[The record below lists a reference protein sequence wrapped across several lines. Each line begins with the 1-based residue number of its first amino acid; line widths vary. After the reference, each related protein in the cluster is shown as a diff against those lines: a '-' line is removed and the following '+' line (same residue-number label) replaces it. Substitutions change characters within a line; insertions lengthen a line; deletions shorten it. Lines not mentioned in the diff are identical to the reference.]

1 MNGRMNYRFSLLGV
15 LLALAL
21 IAGCGPS
28 EDEESILGIQVYGWG
43 PNGGAADFQ
52 QTLPS
57 YPDEAFVQ
65 VRLTQPGQS
74 KVISSVSER
83 VDAPGVEIPE
93 TSYGDRLRFE
103 MSVLDNDLQPIA
115 SGATPLFDFD
125 PNDARKSFRMMV
137 MPVNDFAPV
146 GSLVQS
152 GGQAVYQQS
161 TFDFRA
167 MNSIDSS
174 AHLGRV
180 GHAMVPL
187 EERNKALVVG
197 GVDVSATVAPG
208 QLPNVRR
215 MHDDLQEFDPV
226 SGYFTD
232 LSYSGAVNGPLPGG
246 ADRLQVA
253 RAYHTVTPI
262 GDNRFLVVGGFEQRE
277 TGVEA
282 TDSIE
287 LIDMS
292 KPQGE
297 RVQEIL
303 DSQGFPIR
311 LSSARAMHT
320 ATYRPADGRVV
331 IAGGVGPG
339 GASNIVDTIEFI
351 DVRNG
356 QVQQEVLQMNQ
367 ARAQHS
373 AVLMDNSTIWLVGGR
388 DGASALAST
397 EILELSGSTTA
408 TTAGPSLNRARFAAD
423 ALRISPGGGNLLM
436 VIGGYTSMDG
446 DVTGTYEFS
455 SLGRTN
461 FLMESNWKLQQA
473 RGNLRVVEL
482 PQTQNLV
489 VLSGRDAGGAA
500 VTGAEV
506 LTFQDLSTSPPYEV
520 STPDAT
526 SYNNRADAE
535 VMMMSNG
542 NILLSGGMGTD
553 GGQRTT
559 LKNVEYFNPL
569 DPITDPGQGLE

>member
-1 MNGRMNYRFSLLGV
+1 MTKRFSLLGALLV
-15 LLALAL
+15 LLMA
-21 IAGCGPS
+21 AGCGPS

-43 PNGGAADFQ
+43 PDNGAAGFQ

-57 YPDEAFVQ
+57 YANAAFVQ
-65 VRLTQPGQS
+65 VRLTQPGQG
-74 KVISSVSER
+74 KVISSVSES
-83 VDAPGVEIPE
+83 VDAPGTEIPE

-103 MSVLDNDLQPIA
+103 LSVLDGDLETIA
-115 SGATPLFDFD
+115 SGATPLFDFEPD
-125 PNDARKSFRMMV
+125 DARKSFRMMV
-137 MPVNDFAPV
+137 MPANDFAPV

-152 GGQAVYQQS
+152 AGQAVFQQS
-161 TFDFRA
+161 TFDFRS
-167 MNSIDSS
+167 MSSIDDS

-180 GHAMVPL
+180 GHAVVPL

-232 LSYSGAVNGPLPGG
+232 LSYSGEANGPRPGG
-246 ADRLQVA
+246 ADRLNVG
-253 RAYHTVTPI
+253 RAFHTVTPV
-262 GDNRFLVVGGFEQRE
+262 GDNRFLVVGGFEQRD

-282 TDSIE
+282 TDSVE

-292 KPQGE
+292 KPEGE
-297 RVQEIL
+297 RVEEIL
-303 DSQGFPIR
+303 DSQGFPMR

-339 GASNIVDTIEFI
+339 GASDIVDTIEFI
-351 DVRNG
+351 DVRTG
-356 QVQQEVLQMNQ
+356 EVQQEELQMTE

-373 AVLMDNSTIWLVGGR
+373 AVLMGNSTIWLVGGR
-388 DGASALAST
+388 DGTDALATT
-397 EILELSGSTTA
+397 EKLELSGSTT
-408 TTAGPSLNRARFAAD
+408 TTSAGPSLNRARFAAD

-436 VIGGYTSMDG
+436 VIGGYTSLEG

-455 SLGRTN
+455 SLERSN
-461 FLMESNWKLQQA
+461 FLMDSNWKLQQA

-482 PQTQNLV
+482 PQTENLV
-489 VLSGRDAGGAA
+489 VLSGRDSGGAA
-500 VTGAEV
+500 VTTSEI
-506 LTFQDLSTSPPYEV
+506 LEFQSLSASPPYEV
-520 STPDAT
+520 SVPDAT
-526 SYNNRADAE
+526 SHNNRADAE

-542 NILLSGGMGTD
+542 KIMLSGGMGSD

-559 LKNVEYFNPL
+559 LKNAEYFNPL
-569 DPITDPGQGLE
+569 DPITDPAQDIE